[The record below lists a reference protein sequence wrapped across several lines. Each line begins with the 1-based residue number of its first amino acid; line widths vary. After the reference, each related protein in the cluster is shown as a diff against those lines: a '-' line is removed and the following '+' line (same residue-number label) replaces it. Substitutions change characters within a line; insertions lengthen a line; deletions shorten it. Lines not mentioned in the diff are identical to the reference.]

1 MSRKLTVLALISAL
15 LVFTGAAQELETQNL
30 GPSGITDGS
39 NVDIT
44 LINQDP
50 TTAQPGE
57 YVDLKFKISNTGEN
71 PAEDTS
77 IELIESFPFSL
88 DPDVSSSRNLGDLR
102 GAAIGDDSYIV
113 EYRVRVNENAVEDEN
128 EISLRYTTGQDEFTV
143 TRDFDVSVDDVGTDF
158 ELSAGKVSGSSIP
171 VNLDNIGDQPAESV
185 HIILPDQAGIT
196 KQGVTTKI
204 VGAVNSGENKLVDF
218 AVSNVSTGDSYR
230 FEIHYTD
237 GNGVRR
243 ELVRNIE
250 INTLPVNPVDV
261 TVQTATSSETTFAV
275 VNTGS
280 EQLSSIITS
289 VTGEDINISGSNTQ
303 VLGNLNAGDYTLA
316 TFDFTSIESSD
327 AQVEVQYTDGSG
339 VRRTSTQ
346 AVDIPQP
353 SDTESFTPET
363 DDEDTGN
370 SSGLYI
376 LIGLAGILVVVIYG
390 LYRRYR
396 GRKQ

>member
-1 MSRKLTVLALISAL
+1 MNRKLTVLALISAL

-77 IELIESFPFSL
+77 IQLIESFPFSL

-196 KQGVTTKI
+196 KQVVTTK
-204 VGAVNSGENKLVDF
+204 VVV
-218 AVSNVSTGDSYR
+218 AVS
-230 FEIHYTD
+230 
-237 GNGVRR
+237 
-243 ELVRNIE
+243 
-250 INTLPVNPVDV
+250 
-261 TVQTATSSETTFAV
+261 
-275 VNTGS
+275 
-280 EQLSSIITS
+280 
-289 VTGEDINISGSNTQ
+289 SG
-303 VLGNLNAGDYTLA
+303 
-316 TFDFTSIESSD
+316 
-327 AQVEVQYTDGSG
+327 
-339 VRRTSTQ
+339 
-346 AVDIPQP
+346 
-353 SDTESFTPET
+353 
-363 DDEDTGN
+363 
-370 SSGLYI
+370 
-376 LIGLAGILVVVIYG
+376 
-390 LYRRYR
+390 
-396 GRKQ
+396 